1 MAHECPDCGE
11 ICYCDGED
19 HLQDVSLHC
28 SHQCDENPMENDELF
43 DRGSP
48 LEMLARMLSVCIVVA
63 DSLNIYATQAGVSD
77 DLDITG
83 TLTGL
88 KIRDRWLRRSS
99 DLPGGIRA
107 SKGWRRHIRR
117 QKARGLITTS
127 RG

>member
-77 DLDITG
+77 
-83 TLTGL
+83 
-88 KIRDRWLRRSS
+88 
-99 DLPGGIRA
+99 GGIRA